1 MNILIADGQTK
12 VRYALSV
19 LLQEQ
24 TGWMVVGMA
33 HNGEELLSKTNKLK
47 PDVLLVDWS
56 LPGLRPAEL
65 MDALHRLAFR
75 PSVIVLST
83 DPEIRQRAIAMGA
96 DYFISKVDPPNKLL
110 EVLQVCEDRMTT
122 LFQSDPMTR
131 LMNSDH

>member
-83 DPEIRQRAIAMGA
+83 DPEIRQRAMAMGA
-96 DYFISKVDPPNKLL
+96 DYFISKVDSPNKLL

-122 LFQSDPMTR
+122 LYKSDPMTR